1 MNLKSHIGISLS
13 YFFLAA
19 LLGLVL
25 RAFYF
30 IELPITYRFFVHTHS
45 HIALL
50 GWVYLSLTTLIY
62 AWFAAELSFNKKYQL
77 IFWATQI
84 TLAGMLLTFPFQGYG
99 LFSIIFST
107 FFLIVSYAFTRF
119 IFINTK
125 VPLRR
130 AYSYKCIKM
139 ALGYMV
145 ISSIGPW
152 ALGGIMVTL
161 GPASIWYRMAI
172 YFYLHFQYNGWMV
185 MGLLG
190 LFLYVFEQ
198 YHLKI
203 EHRSFQI
210 LLWSLNLGIILSFF
224 LSTLWV
230 KPSFIF
236 YVIGGIGA
244 IFQCVA
250 FLFLTKI
257 IRANSVVLRHS
268 ISQFQW
274 LLLRILGVL
283 ILGKLLLQLLT
294 SLPFFANLASL
305 YIDFTIGYL
314 HWTFLGVVSI
324 GLFFLF
330 DFSQWISLS
339 KRNFIVYLIGFIL
352 TEGLIF
358 YKGMAT
364 WQGFNSFTGYYPILA
379 LASFIIVI
387 GLLLIL
393 KSFFNQQ

>member
-84 TLAGMLLTFPFQGYG
+84 TLAGMLFTFPFQGYG

-107 FFLIVSYAFTRF
+107 LFLIVSYAFTRF

-236 YVIGGIGA
+236 YVIGCIGA